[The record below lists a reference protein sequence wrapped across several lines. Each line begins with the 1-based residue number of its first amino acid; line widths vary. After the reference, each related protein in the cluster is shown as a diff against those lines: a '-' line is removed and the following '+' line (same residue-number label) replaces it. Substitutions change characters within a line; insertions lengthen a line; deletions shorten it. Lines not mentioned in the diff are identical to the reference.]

1 MRPDYD
7 IEAAGAAV
15 ETGGAAKKPKAGL
28 GQFFGLVASTKPPLW
43 MLGLAAVGNL
53 ANTAGAL
60 ILPQFTKGLIDG
72 FSLSSLKPV
81 QIAFIGAAFIVQM
94 AGSAL
99 SIWLLGMIGNKVVAN
114 LRERLWQKQ
123 LRLGVTAYDERGS
136 GDYISRFNNDTAAL
150 RSLVAEGAA
159 GFIAALITGAG
170 SLVFLFSLNAG
181 MTAVM
186 LAAIPLAALILVPL
200 GRAMHGIAKATMTE
214 NARFTGVLGRVLGD
228 IRLVKASNAEPR
240 ELKRGQEAIRGLF
253 KLGMRETKINALVSP
268 LMGLVM
274 MLLMVVIVGYGGVLV
289 SSGALTAGSL
299 VAYILYLIQIIMPI
313 AQIAQFVTQFQKAR
327 GATDSL
333 TEILE
338 MPEEPEGGL
347 PLSQARGVLSFE
359 SVAFGYRPDEPVI
372 KGLSF
377 EVEQGS
383 VTALVGPSG
392 SGKTTVFSLIERF
405 YAPQSGTIA
414 LDGRPVSDYDLAEW
428 RGRIGYVSQDSPM
441 VQGSIAENMR
451 YGLARPVG
459 LDELREVALQA
470 NALDFIEA
478 LPGGF
483 DTDVG
488 ERGVK
493 LSGGQRQR
501 LAIARALLRDPDILL
516 LDEATASLDSATEAQ
531 VQLALGG
538 LMRGRTTLVIAH
550 RLSTVVDADR
560 ILFLEDGRLTG
571 SGSHEELY
579 SGHELYRRF
588 ADHQFRLAEAEVA
601 VVS

>member
-1 MRPDYD
+1 MRPEYD
-7 IEAAGAAV
+7 IETPGRSAAA
-15 ETGGAAKKPKAGL
+15 KPKAGL
-28 GQFFGLVASTKPPLW
+28 SQFLGLVASTKPRNW
-43 MLGLAAVGNL
+43 MLGLAALGNL

-60 ILPQFTKGLIDG
+60 ILPQFTKGVIDG
-72 FSLSSLKPV
+72 FSLASLKPA
-81 QIAFIGAAFIVQM
+81 QIALIVAAFIVQM

-99 SIWLLGMIGNKVVAN
+99 SIWLLGMVGNKVVAN
-114 LRERLWQKQ
+114 LRERLWRKQ
-123 LRLGVTAYDERGS
+123 LRLGVASYDERGS

-159 GFIAALITGAG
+159 GFISALITGAG
-170 SLVFLFSLNAG
+170 SLVFLFTLNAG

-186 LAAIPLAALILVPL
+186 LAAIPLAILILVPL
-200 GRAMHGIAKATMTE
+200 GKAMRGIATATMSE

-240 ELKRGQEAIRGLF
+240 ELKRGEEAIRGLF
-253 KLGMRETKINALVSP
+253 SLGMKETRINALVAP

-289 SSGALTAGSL
+289 SSGAFSAGAL

-313 AQIAQFVTQFQKAR
+313 SQIAQFVTQFQKAR

-333 TEILE
+333 NQILE
-338 MPEEPEGGL
+338 LPEEPEGGL
-347 PLSQARGVLSFE
+347 PLPRARGLLSFE
-359 SVAFGYRPDEPVI
+359 SLSFGYKPGESVI
-372 KGLSF
+372 EGLSF
-377 EVEQGS
+377 EVEPGS

-405 YAPQSGTIA
+405 YEPQAGRIA
-414 LDGRPVSDYDLAEW
+414 LDGRPVSEYALSDW
-428 RGRIGYVSQDSPM
+428 RARIGYVSQDSPM
-441 VQGSIAENMR
+441 VQGSIAENIQ

-459 LDELREVALQA
+459 PERLREAALQA
-470 NALDFIEA
+470 NALGFIEA
-478 LPGGF
+478 LPDGF
-483 DTDVG
+483 GTDVG

-531 VQLALGG
+531 VQLALGE

-560 ILFLEDGRLTG
+560 ILFLENGRLTG
-571 SGSHEELY
+571 SGSHAELY
-579 SGHELYRRF
+579 AGHELYRRF
-588 ADHQFRLAEAEVA
+588 ADHQFRLAEAEAA